1 VKSTDVYA
9 VPPKPTSRLK
19 WFAATA
25 VLALSSLMAFQAV
38 AWAGARDAGF
48 EQPFAGSPKYES
60 SAPTE
65 APGARQINQPLGMK
79 RADRIARELGLNRRH
94 AFTAQQYRLLVSGKG
109 VGGDSDSAKL
119 IRESIRILINTT
131 GTPEYVRVKGK
142 LTPVVLGSYGLTVNR
157 NGLLES
163 PANTDAPTRQINE
176 VIKPGG
182 YFATWCRNNGAQAS
196 LRMLNRSAYTP
207 EVPYGFK
214 AQHQS
219 GAAQL
224 APNQKGRRASI
235 VGMSMAPPLW
245 IVNFVLMYT
254 VNPDMAAKMPAYW
267 TPIPAKV
274 ALAIAESPTGQVRYS
289 RYQSS
294 FPSGATNGAA

>member
-1 VKSTDVYA
+1 MKSAGVNHAHPRLSNRLTWAA
-9 VPPKPTSRLK
+9 VI
-19 WFAATA
+19 A
-25 VLALSSLMAFQAV
+25 VLAVSSLVAFQAV
-38 AWAGARDAGF
+38 AWADARDEGF
-48 EQPFAGSPKYES
+48 AQPFAGTPKYEKF
-60 SAPTE
+60 APAE
-65 APGARQINQPLGMK
+65 AVRALQINRPLGQ
-79 RADRIARELGLNRRH
+79 RNADRIARELGLNRRH
-94 AFTAQQYRLLVSGKG
+94 VFTAKQYLLLVSGKG
-109 VGGDSDSAKL
+109 VGGDPDAATL

-142 LTPVVLGSYGLTVNR
+142 LTPIVLGSYGLTVNQD
-157 NGLLES
+157 GWLET
-163 PANTDAPTRQINE
+163 PANTDAPTRQINK

-196 LRMLNRSAYTP
+196 LRMLNRSAYSS
-207 EVPYGFK
+207 EVVYGFK
-214 AQHQS
+214 AQQQS

-224 APNQKGRRASI
+224 VPNQKGARGSI

-254 VNPDMAAKMPAYW
+254 VNPQMAAKMPAYW
-267 TPIPAKV
+267 TPIPARV

-294 FPSGATNGAA
+294 FPS

>member
-1 VKSTDVYA
+1 M
-9 VPPKPTSRLK
+9 TSVRDDG
-19 WFAATA
+19 FA
-25 VLALSSLMAFQAV
+25 
-38 AWAGARDAGF
+38 
-48 EQPFAGSPKYES
+48 QPFAGAPKYEKY
-60 SAPTE
+60 APTE
-65 APGARQINQPLGMK
+65 ALAARQINRPLGI
-79 RADRIARELGLNRRH
+79 RNADRIARGLGLNRRH
-94 AFTAQQYRLLVSGKG
+94 VFTAQQYRLLVSGQG
-109 VGGDSDSAKL
+109 VGGDPDAAKL

-157 NGLLES
+157 NGWLET

-182 YFATWCRNNGAQAS
+182 YFATWCRHNGAEAS
-196 LRMLNRSAYTP
+196 LRMLNRSAYP
-207 EVPYGFK
+207 SEVIYGFK
-214 AQHQS
+214 AQQQS

-224 APNQKGRRASI
+224 APNQKRARGSI

-254 VNPDMAAKMPAYW
+254 LNPQKAAKMPAYW
-267 TPIPAKV
+267 APIPAKV
-274 ALAIAESPTGQVRYS
+274 ALAIAESPTGQVRYT

-294 FPSGATNGAA
+294 FPG